1 MPWPIKPTKTKYLH
15 ITSAFLAFLFSH
27 HYLHFMQK
35 KKNMRKRKVTY
46 VEDVTIEFVGSGK
59 SLLMV
64 VVQLRKVVASSGSR
78 LKLLEMKN
86 VALERLKVP
95 LPKVTSL
102 VRKSLRCCC
111 YWRKAWLWERML
123 LVLLWWRK
131 ILYCYCWRWR

>member
-1 MPWPIKPTKTKYLH
+1 
-15 ITSAFLAFLFSH
+15 
-27 HYLHFMQK
+27 MQK

-46 VEDVTIEFVGSGK
+46 AEDVTIEFVGYGK

-64 VVQLRKVVASSGSR
+64 VVQPRKVVASSGPR

-86 VALERLKVP
+86 VALERLKVL

-111 YWRKAWLWERML
+111 Y
-123 LVLLWWRK
+123 
-131 ILYCYCWRWR
+131 